1 MHDGNPEIQGK
12 LILVRVSTRFELS
25 GVDCNNNNNNNN
37 NDDDD
42 DDYKGLNYEALLGGG
57 GGGRYVPSLNFKT
70 CCFTHMGVFRRK
82 PCCS

>member
-37 NDDDD
+37 NNDDDDD
-42 DDYKGLNYEALLGGG
+42 DDYKGLNYETLLGGG
-57 GGGRYVPSLNFKT
+57 GRGEVCP
-70 CCFTHMGVFRRK
+70 
-82 PCCS
+82 